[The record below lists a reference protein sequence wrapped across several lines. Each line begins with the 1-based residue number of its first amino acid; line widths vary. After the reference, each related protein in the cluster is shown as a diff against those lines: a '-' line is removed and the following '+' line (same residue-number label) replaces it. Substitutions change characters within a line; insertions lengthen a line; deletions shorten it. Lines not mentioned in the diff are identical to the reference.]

1 MLDCRAIMTPI
12 SVSLYADDPL
22 SSAIDF
28 MMDKHMGLVPVV
40 DRDDSFVGLLA
51 GDQLMHAILPATLTY
66 VRGMT
71 RVSYLRE
78 TREDLAERLDDL
90 RTKPIRAVVDTRVK
104 TVHPDSP
111 LIDALML
118 LSQKQHVVPV
128 VAPDSGRLLGAISF
142 FTVIGAVEGDK

>member
-1 MLDCRAIMTPI
+1 MTPI

-51 GDQLMHAILPATLTY
+51 GDRLMHAILPPTLTY

-78 TREDLAERLDDL
+78 SREDLAERLDDL
-90 RTKPIRAVVDTRVK
+90 RTKPIRAVVDTHVK
-104 TVHPDSP
+104 TVRPDSP

-128 VAPDSGRLLGAISF
+128 VEPEGGRLVGAISF
-142 FTVIGAVEGDK
+142 FTVIGAVEEKD